1 MLYDSLVDQYKTS
14 RSQNA
19 FLPLSTAAV
28 EVTVPTTNINCWAYG
43 EITTSGVTC
52 KVQHEFHAIHQE
64 IMGGGG
70 GGGDGRHFVVAVVIA
85 VAPIVVAAA
94 LRCVQ
99 WDCGASP
106 PRYGCFLSPVL
117 HHPSYC

>member
-1 MLYDSLVDQYKTS
+1 M
-14 RSQNA
+14 
-19 FLPLSTAAV
+19 STAAA
-28 EVTVPTTNINCWAYG
+28 EATVPTTNINCWEYG
-43 EITTSGVTC
+43 EITTSGVAR

-70 GGGDGRHFVVAVVIA
+70 GGGDGRHFVVAVVVA

-94 LRCVQ
+94 LLCVQ
-99 WDCGASP
+99 WDCAASP
-106 PRYGCFLSPVL
+106 PGYGCLFFLSPVL